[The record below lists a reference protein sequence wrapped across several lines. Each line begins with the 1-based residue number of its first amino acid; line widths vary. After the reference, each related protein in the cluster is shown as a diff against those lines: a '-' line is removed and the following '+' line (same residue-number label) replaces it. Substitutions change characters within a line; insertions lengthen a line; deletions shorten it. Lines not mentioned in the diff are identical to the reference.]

1 MYAFSMD
8 GTDNITLVTA
18 HAPEP
23 RQYSCGETPRATLAE
38 LQDYSARIM
47 ASGLGY
53 RFLVVDLVDIFD
65 QVLIITG
72 DTDQPVDPDQDVWLH
87 QVTSDDYAGD
97 DDDDTFT
104 VPVGGFTWGQVP
116 VLRGERVT
124 DAARNIIRT
133 TAGAVREYLADVEH
147 DKQGARDV
155 LGAFDID
162 AMTPD
167 TERVS
172 ALYRDLA
179 GVVLA

>member
-1 MYAFSMD
+1 MYVFSMD

-133 TAGAVREYLADVEH
+133 TAGSVREYLVSLDADREDEATIVE
-147 DKQGARDV
+147 
-155 LGAFDID
+155 AFAMD
-162 AMTPD
+162 ATMPDATP
-167 TERVS
+167 VS
-172 ALYRDLA
+172 ALYRDLE
-179 GVVLA
+179 GTVLA